1 MPANDRENASG
12 KGFWDGG
19 RNGHGT
25 ARESGGRSSGFPG
38 RRKPDKT
45 GIQLDLDRLS
55 PPQAPEKKPS
65 EPDPAAP

>member
-1 MPANDRENASG
+1 MPANPRENVE

-38 RRKPDKT
+38 RRKGRRQGVK
-45 GIQLDLDRLS
+45 LDLDELDIPS
-55 PPQAPEKKPS
+55 TKPESKP
-65 EPDPAAP
+65 AGR

>member
-1 MPANDRENASG
+1 MPANPRENAD

-38 RRKPDKT
+38 QRKGRRQGVK
-45 GIQLDLDRLS
+45 LDLDEVTPVS
-55 PPQAPEKKPS
+55 P
-65 EPDPAAP
+65 EPDSPHSDR